1 MLRAAG
7 NAANASAFDPRADA
21 VALDRPS
28 PSSVRAAR
36 QRYIEA
42 KYVARAFVDRAWRP
56 AGESGPLCAS
66 LAAVAE
72 TVGGPAGAVPALPHI
87 WDAAAATRLLF
98 AAAECGDAGA
108 AVRAIALG
116 ADVNGLLPVHGSA
129 GVAEGSCAT
138 PLLVALFGQ
147 SQLALILT
155 DDSNKNS
162 SSSNTNSSSSS
173 TASNDAAAAAAAA
186 EESSP
191 HRAHLE
197 IAELLLLNGA
207 SAAWQDAVR
216 GFSALHVACAADKT
230 AVAKY
235 LLDKGAD
242 PLLVA
247 TQCGRRPIDLID
259 DSQAALKPIVESA
272 TLRAEERIRLE
283 MASRSSADHPTAYHR
298 HRRESVDSNSSAAT
312 NITTNTTNGA
322 AKQSGASSVFAAARR
337 FTQSL
342 NPSAAVAA
350 AMGSRMSVSTERP
363 SMMELSADAARQNRR
378 NNHHHHRQNHRHQLQ
393 NQNHSR
399 NQIPSQV
406 PNQLPHQIQH
416 ERPVLGNPPA
426 TRPPMRLMPAGF
438 RDLGG
443 RFAGAPSL
451 PPILSARE
459 PPATPPVHGAQLS
472 QSNSPASANSAKDG
486 GTPRT
491 SRSATMSMTRRSPKQ
506 LSPEPQP
513 SPSRRRRSTR
523 SSLAMDLAPA
533 RSYAPALAG
542 VGSVSA
548 VSTPTTARFG
558 DPKSPL
564 LYSASTTD
572 SFVDLD
578 GCVSVG
584 PSHPLANAAA
594 NHRHRASG
602 RWILR
607 SSSSADVL
615 KPSHASSSENPR
627 AAAETSRNAADL
639 PPPDAAALPG
649 RSRFRLLP
657 RAPRLPFNGFFGRS
671 GSSDKKHSRD

>member
-7 NAANASAFDPRADA
+7 NAANASAFDPRADSA
-21 VALDRPS
+21 ALDRPS

-56 AGESGPLCAS
+56 AGGSGPLCAS

-72 TVGGPAGAVPALPHI
+72 TVGGPAGAVPAIPRI

-108 AVRAIALG
+108 VVRAIALG

-155 DDSNKNS
+155 DDSNKNN
-162 SSSNTNSSSSS
+162 SNIGSSSSS

-186 EESSP
+186 AAVEESSP

-247 TQCGRRPIDLID
+247 TQCGRRPIDLIGD
-259 DSQAALKPIVESA
+259 AQAALKPIVESA

-298 HRRESVDSNSSAAT
+298 HRRESVGSNSSA
-312 NITTNTTNGA
+312 TTTSTTTNGV

-350 AMGSRMSVSTERP
+350 AMGSRMSV
-363 SMMELSADAARQNRR
+363 
-378 NNHHHHRQNHRHQLQ
+378 
-393 NQNHSR
+393 
-399 NQIPSQV
+399 
-406 PNQLPHQIQH
+406 
-416 ERPVLGNPPA
+416 
-426 TRPPMRLMPAGF
+426 
-438 RDLGG
+438 
-443 RFAGAPSL
+443 
-451 PPILSARE
+451 
-459 PPATPPVHGAQLS
+459 
-472 QSNSPASANSAKDG
+472 
-486 GTPRT
+486 
-491 SRSATMSMTRRSPKQ
+491 
-506 LSPEPQP
+506 
-513 SPSRRRRSTR
+513 
-523 SSLAMDLAPA
+523 
-533 RSYAPALAG
+533 
-542 VGSVSA
+542 
-548 VSTPTTARFG
+548 
-558 DPKSPL
+558 
-564 LYSASTTD
+564 
-572 SFVDLD
+572 
-578 GCVSVG
+578 
-584 PSHPLANAAA
+584 
-594 NHRHRASG
+594 
-602 RWILR
+602 
-607 SSSSADVL
+607 
-615 KPSHASSSENPR
+615 
-627 AAAETSRNAADL
+627 
-639 PPPDAAALPG
+639 
-649 RSRFRLLP
+649 
-657 RAPRLPFNGFFGRS
+657 
-671 GSSDKKHSRD
+671 

>member
-138 PLLVALFGQ
+138 PLL
-147 SQLALILT
+147 
-155 DDSNKNS
+155 
-162 SSSNTNSSSSS
+162 
-173 TASNDAAAAAAAA
+173 
-186 EESSP
+186 ESSP